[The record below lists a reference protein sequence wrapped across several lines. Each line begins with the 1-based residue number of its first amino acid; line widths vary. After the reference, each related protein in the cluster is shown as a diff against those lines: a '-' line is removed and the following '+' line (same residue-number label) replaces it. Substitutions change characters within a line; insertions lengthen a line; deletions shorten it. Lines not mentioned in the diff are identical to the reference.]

1 MDGVPKPAFPKL
13 RREAIVDN
21 IIRIGTVNSIDA
33 ENGMV
38 SVIYQDQG
46 GKVTQLLPYLTFN
59 NEYNMPSIGQM
70 VLVASLSNGSEMG
83 VVLGTFWNQAN
94 APGKLKDYYKE
105 LGGDAFISYDGES
118 GNLTISAEHL
128 IFKADGSEV
137 TLKEI
142 KEKL

>member
-1 MDGVPKPAFPKL
+1 MDGALKTAFPEL
-13 RREAIVDN
+13 RRGTVMDN

-59 NEYNMPSIGQM
+59 NEYNMPSVGQM

-83 VVLGTFWNQAN
+83 IVLGTFWNQAN
-94 APGKLKDYYKE
+94 VPGKLKDYYKE
-105 LGGDAFISYDGES
+105 LGRDAFISYDEES
-118 GNLTISAEHL
+118 GTLTIAAKHL
-128 IFKADGSEV
+128 IFNADGSEV